1 MNDQPLASRSFTQAD
16 QDEFARLSGDLN
28 PLHLDAGFAR
38 RTQMGEVVV
47 HGVHYLL
54 WALET
59 VLRSAPFEVRS
70 IKVRFSQPLFLH
82 EMAQVRVTARTEAAV
97 NVEIT
102 AADTVVATVKLSSQP
117 GKVSGSSANAL
128 PLSPQSIASPVD
140 LAFEHLAGRHGVHA
154 AAASDGEIRRLFPA
168 LSNAIGPAAVGAL
181 MAASQIVGMACPGL
195 HSLFAGIDVTRDA
208 ASDTERALRYAV
220 GKIAPRFRSLQID
233 VSGAGLTGR
242 LEAFARLPPPEQ
254 PDMKI
259 VAARVTMDVF
269 AGQKALIIGGSRG
282 LGEVV
287 AKIIAAGGGH
297 PVITYR
303 AGRLDAERIA
313 DDIRQNGQACDIVQ
327 YDALQAAGGQLD
339 SIGSVDSCYYFA
351 TAKIF
356 QRKSAP
362 YEPEKL
368 RAFLSYYVDGF
379 YELCTA
385 LAQHRAGR
393 IAIFYPSTIFVDGAV
408 TGLTEYAMAKAAGE
422 TLANYL
428 NAFLPNV
435 HIVSRRLPRIMTD
448 QTAIVGVVSAQDAL
462 DVLLPIVYDVQQ
474 LARSSSGATRI

>member
-1 MNDQPLASRSFTQAD
+1 MNEQSLASRSFTQAD
-16 QDEFARLSGDLN
+16 QGEFALLSGDHN

-82 EMAQVRVTARTEAAV
+82 EIAQVRITTRTEAAV
-97 NVEIT
+97 NVEVT
-102 AADTVVATVKLSSQP
+102 AADTVLATVKLSSQP
-117 GKVSGSSANAL
+117 GKIAGSSARAL
-128 PLSPQSIASPVD
+128 PLSAQSIASPLD
-140 LAFEHLAGRHGVHA
+140 LGFERLAGRHGAHA

-168 LSNAIGPAAVGAL
+168 LANAIGPAAVGAL

-195 HSLFAGIDVTRDA
+195 HSLFVGIDVTRDA
-208 ASDTERALRYAV
+208 ASDAERALRYAV
-220 GKIAPRFRSLQID
+220 SKTDPRFRSLQID

-259 VAARVTMDVF
+259 VAARVAKDVF

-282 LGEVV
+282 LGEVA
-287 AKIIAAGGGH
+287 AKMIAAGGGH

-303 AGRLDAERIA
+303 AGKSEVEKIAE
-313 DDIRQNGQACDIVQ
+313 DIRQNGQACDIIQ
-327 YDALQAAGGQLD
+327 YDALQAAGVQLD
-339 SIGSVDSCYYFA
+339 NIGSIDSCYYFA

-356 QRKSAP
+356 QRKAAP

-368 RAFLSYYVDGF
+368 RIFLSYYVDGF
-379 YELCTA
+379 CDLCTT
-385 LAQHRAGR
+385 LAPHRAGR
-393 IAIFYPSTIFVDGAV
+393 MAIFFPSTTAVEGAV
-408 TGLTEYAMAKAAGE
+408 AGLTEYAMAKAAGE
-422 TLANYL
+422 TLVNYL

-448 QTAIVGVVSAQDAL
+448 QTATVGVASALDAL
-462 DVLLPIVYDVQQ
+462 DVLLPIVYEVQQ
-474 LARSSSGATRI
+474 LARS

>member
-1 MNDQPLASRSFTQAD
+1 MNDQPLASRSFTQVD
-16 QDEFARLSGDLN
+16 QSEFALLSGDFN

-59 VLRSAPFEVRS
+59 VLRSTPLEVRN
-70 IKVRFSQPLFLH
+70 IKGRFSQPLFLH
-82 EMAQVRVTARTEAAV
+82 EMAQVRVTARTETAV
-97 NVEIT
+97 NVEV
-102 AADTVVATVKLSSQP
+102 TVAGMVLATVKLSSQP
-117 GKVSGSSANAL
+117 GKIAGSAANAL
-128 PLSPQSIASPVD
+128 PLAPQSMASPVD
-140 LAFEHLAGRHGVHA
+140 LAFEQLAGRHGALA
-154 AAASDGEIRRLFPA
+154 AAAGDGEIRRLFPA
-168 LSNAIGPAAVGAL
+168 LSEAIGPAAVGAL
-181 MAASQIVGMACPGL
+181 MAASQIVGMACPGM

-208 ASDTERALRYAV
+208 ASDAERALRYAV
-220 GKIAPRFRSLQID
+220 SKTDPRFRSLQID

-242 LEAFARLPPPEQ
+242 LEAFARQPPPEQ
-254 PDMKI
+254 PEMKF
-259 VAARVTMDVF
+259 VKARVANDAF
-269 AGQKALIIGGSRG
+269 AGQRALIIGGSRG

-303 AGRLDAERIA
+303 AGRLEAERIA
-313 DDIRQNGQACDIVQ
+313 DDIRHNGRGCDITQ
-327 YDALQAAGGQLD
+327 YDALQVASGQLD
-339 SIGSVDSCYYFA
+339 RIGSVDSCYYFA

-368 RAFLSYYVDGF
+368 RVFLSYFVDGF
-379 YELCTA
+379 CDLCTA

-393 IAIFYPSTIFVDGAV
+393 VVIFYPSTTAV
-408 TGLTEYAMAKAAGE
+408 EAAVAGLAEYAMAKAAGE
-422 TLANYL
+422 TLVNYL
-428 NAFLPNV
+428 NTFLPNV

-448 QTAIVGVVSAQDAL
+448 QTATVGVASAQDAL

-474 LARSSSGATRI
+474 LARSSSGAPRI